1 MLRPPDV
8 RVRELDVLIS
18 RVSIY
23 ASRRGGA
30 TEASTH
36 APAVLSSA
44 WRAADGRVAIALASI
59 SEDSTIAELQLDGA
73 RDHLRPGARLVR
85 HDATGSHPMGTL
97 RKGIDTLRVALG
109 SLEGAVIEVRN
120 E

>member
-8 RVRELDVLIS
+8 RVPAMDVLIS

-30 TEASTH
+30 TEASVR

-44 WRAADGRVAIALASI
+44 WRATDGRVAIALASI
-59 SEDSTIAELQLDGA
+59 SEDSTTVELQLDPA
-73 RDHLRPGARLVR
+73 RYRLRPGARMVR
-85 HDATGSHPMGTL
+85 HDATGSHPVGTV
-97 RKGIDTLRVALG
+97 GAGTATLRVALG
-109 SLEGAVIEVRN
+109 ALEGAVIEVRK